1 MTMISHIAVGA
12 SGDDRSKQLLQ
23 GLPSRVVSEHSRH
36 SPRHVSLRSGFECL
50 WPFYSVLPLL
60 GQRSMVPLGAIFGWQ
75 EHGDSWA
82 IRFPN
87 HYLLSEE
94 QCFGATR

>member
-36 SPRHVSLRSGFECL
+36 SPRHVSLWSGFECL
-50 WPFYSVLPLL
+50 YVLALIAWVVMRANQSIL
-60 GQRSMVPLGAIFGWQ
+60 
-75 EHGDSWA
+75 
-82 IRFPN
+82 
-87 HYLLSEE
+87 
-94 QCFGATR
+94 